1 MFPDFIHWVNWRMVF
16 SMVACNA
23 GLAVVLRAL
32 VGQRRSK
39 RGTHHGN
46 LLAYNATSMIIN
58 CVCAYIGIKGYLEGS
73 AAACAGSA
81 HDRLYCNSP
90 RFLQLAEVTAAYELY
105 AQRF

>member
-1 MFPDFIHWVNWRMVF
+1 MEGGWAD
-16 SMVACNA
+16 
-23 GLAVVLRAL
+23 
-32 VGQRRSK
+32 
-39 RGTHHGN
+39 
-46 LLAYNATSMIIN
+46 
-58 CVCAYIGIKGYLEGS
+58 IGSEGYLEGG